1 MRGKQRALPKVIASL
16 ESLDD
21 RVLPSA
27 AATAHVMH
35 AHAALI
41 HHRLQAA
48 QVSHNLAR
56 TPHSAVVAANRAA
69 TATAHAARPAVSASA
84 IAVPARAS
92 AAPPAVTAPQTVPL
106 QGTVTTAATQTP
118 TTPTTTTPVRPI
130 ISGPT
135 STPTTTT
142 TTTTT
147 TTDVGDIHNGPLA
160 KAGQDLITLFQEFEK
175 AGQGGGTFTS
185 SLSNH
190 LRISGTSVE
199 VDVQGSGDVNALASA
214 LTSMGMQVVATSP
227 TTGAVE
233 GYLPIAHLVN
243 AAQLP
248 QTLSMSPVSIPMRR

>member
-1 MRGKQRALPKVIASL
+1 MREKRRALPKVIASL

-27 AATAHVMH
+27 AAAAHVMH
-35 AHAALI
+35 AHAALT
-41 HHRLQAA
+41 HHRVQAA

-56 TPHSAVVAANRAA
+56 TSHSAVVAANRAA
-69 TATAHAARPAVSASA
+69 TATAHAGRAAVSASA
-84 IAVPARAS
+84 IAVPVRTS
-92 AAPPAVTAPQTVPL
+92 APPAVTAPQTVPL
-106 QGTVTTAATQTP
+106 LGTVTTATSQTP

-135 STPTTTT
+135 STPTATTA
-142 TTTTT
+142 TTTT

-160 KAGQDLITLFQEFEK
+160 KAGQELITLFQEFEK

-190 LRISGTSVE
+190 LRISGSSVE
-199 VDVQGSGDVNALASA
+199 VDVQGSGDVSALAAS

-227 TTGAVE
+227 TTGTVE
-233 GYLPIAHLVN
+233 GYLPIAQLVN

-248 QTLSMSPVSIPMRR
+248 QTLSMSPVSIPTKR

>member
-1 MRGKQRALPKVIASL
+1 MREKRRALPKVIASL

-27 AATAHVMH
+27 AAAAHVMH
-35 AHAALI
+35 AHAALT
-41 HHRLQAA
+41 HHRVQAA

-56 TPHSAVVAANRAA
+56 TSHSAVVAANRAA
-69 TATAHAARPAVSASA
+69 TATAHAGRAAVSASA
-84 IAVPARAS
+84 IAVPVRTS
-92 AAPPAVTAPQTVPL
+92 APPAVTAPQTVPL
-106 QGTVTTAATQTP
+106 LGTVTTAASQTP

-135 STPTTTT
+135 TTPTTT

-160 KAGQDLITLFQEFEK
+160 KAGQELITLFQEFEK

-199 VDVQGSGDVNALASA
+199 VDVQGSGDVSALASS

-227 TTGAVE
+227 STGTVE
-233 GYLPIAHLVN
+233 GYLPIAQLVN